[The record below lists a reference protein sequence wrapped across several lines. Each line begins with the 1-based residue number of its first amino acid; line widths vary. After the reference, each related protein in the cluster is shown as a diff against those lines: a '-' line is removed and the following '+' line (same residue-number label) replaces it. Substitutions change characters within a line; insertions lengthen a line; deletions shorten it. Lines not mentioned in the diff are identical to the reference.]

1 MSNEII
7 RRCCEEINLEKI
19 FDGYAQTGM
28 KSLQDCIMCCEQW
41 KDIYMKVPDS
51 IPSSVMNPQPHCTIV
66 HCKLKC
72 LIVLLSS
79 LSVDVWKF
87 DWLKWWKKQSVVHV
101 VYSDPWDHN
110 WLFSCWFPFD
120 FLSADIQTA
129 PQVLSSG
136 LGARQEQYLCAS
148 GCLCSTV

>member
-51 IPSSVMNPQPHCTIV
+51 IPSSVMNPNHIARLFIV
-66 HCKLKC
+66 NWN
-72 LIVLLSS
+72 
-79 LSVDVWKF
+79 VW
-87 DWLKWWKKQSVVHV
+87 
-101 VYSDPWDHN
+101 
-110 WLFSCWFPFD
+110 
-120 FLSADIQTA
+120 
-129 PQVLSSG
+129 
-136 LGARQEQYLCAS
+136 
-148 GCLCSTV
+148 